1 VLELVDKYKMRD
13 IMSFK
18 YDWNIEVLAQF
29 HTTFFHEDNKE
40 TIHWMTEGV
49 HYKIDFVT
57 FARIFGFNKENREV
71 DIVHFE
77 AHMNPNKIAATYEYD
92 ELADG
97 STTALKSVYYVLNN
111 MFRETIYP
119 KGGSDS
125 TSLKR
130 FAPNL
135 LARLL
140 PGARPFSVSRFIWYN
155 LVEVTESGKCNLP
168 YAPYIM
174 YMIEMVSG
182 VSFKKD
188 AEHASYQ
195 VKQWQHQKKQQVVE
209 EHILKKASSK
219 QHKSGPEEGPSK
231 APMPAGLHKLRGMV
245 RDTWRYCRWTSTQLF
260 ELRQDMNRLLKHQG
274 LSINAMHHPP
284 PTFPDFPEYTTSEE
298 EGEKDPASPMA
309 EDVPA
314 AHSEEDEEDAEPL
327 SAKMARLRKEAAGK
341 KAMGSSSGVRVRR
354 KVTAGRPVRRPID
367 LSSGSG
373 SDLGSDST
381 VPEAEEDVSDSSD
394 EE

>member
-1 VLELVDKYKMRD
+1 
-13 IMSFK
+13 
-18 YDWNIEVLAQF
+18 
-29 HTTFFHEDNKE
+29 
-40 TIHWMTEGV
+40 
-49 HYKIDFVT
+49 
-57 FARIFGFNKENREV
+57 
-71 DIVHFE
+71 
-77 AHMNPNKIAATYEYD
+77 
-92 ELADG
+92 
-97 STTALKSVYYVLNN
+97 
-111 MFRETIYP
+111 
-119 KGGSDS
+119 
-125 TSLKR
+125 
-130 FAPNL
+130 
-135 LARLL
+135 
-140 PGARPFSVSRFIWYN
+140 
-155 LVEVTESGKCNLP
+155 
-168 YAPYIM
+168 M

-195 VKQWQHQKKQQVVE
+195 VRQWQHQKKQQVVE
-209 EHILKKASSK
+209 EHILRKANSK
-219 QHKSGPEEGPSK
+219 QHKSGSEEGPIK
-231 APMPAGLHKLRGMV
+231 APMLAGLHKLRGMV